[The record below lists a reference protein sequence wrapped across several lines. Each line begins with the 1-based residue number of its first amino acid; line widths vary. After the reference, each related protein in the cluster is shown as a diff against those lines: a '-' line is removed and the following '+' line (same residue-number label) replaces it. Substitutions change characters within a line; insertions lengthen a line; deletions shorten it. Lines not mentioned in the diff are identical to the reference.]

1 MGGSGEKAQIY
12 RYRGLPLGGIRGTP
26 KGVWVGEL
34 FVDIDAAKDFLTRHT
49 AETSVQ
55 AITNLRYHSTY
66 GALLALG
73 QAIEDDARHSGL
85 LTLSCG
91 VYAWMPTIL
100 KTFEPDAF
108 NEDAPVAK
116 IRESNTAAA
125 AVTFLAAMEKRA
137 PLNGSWIG
145 TSKLLHMLNPEVF
158 PIWDGRVA
166 ARFGPISD
174 YSINLKKTYIYY
186 VQFLHAELAHRQD
199 VIWGIRDHIMAAH
212 GYKATDLRC
221 LELLLFSKD
230 PDESVSKALG
240 G

>member
-1 MGGSGEKAQIY
+1 MDEF
-12 RYRGLPLGGIRGTP
+12 TMNNC
-26 KGVWVGEL
+26 
-34 FVDIDAAKDFLTRHT
+34 AAKAFLSRHT
-49 AETSVQ
+49 SATAVQ
-55 AITNLRYHSTY
+55 AVAKVRYHNTY
-66 GALLALG
+66 EALLGLG
-73 QAIEDDARHSGL
+73 RMIEDDARHSGL

-100 KTFEPDAF
+100 GTFEPDAF

-116 IRESNTAAA
+116 IREIDTAAA
-125 AVTFLAAMEKRA
+125 AVTFLGAIKKRA

-174 YSINLKKTYIYY
+174 YSINLKKTYISY
-186 VQFLHAELAHRQD
+186 VQFLHAELAHRQG

-230 PDESVSKALG
+230 PDESGSKALG
-240 G
+240 GVT